1 LSSKYIN
8 LSYFN
13 LKGKKEI
20 MICTNG
26 SEKERF
32 TSMVGLTASN
42 AILPVFIIL
51 KDKKPTKAMEK

>member
-1 LSSKYIN
+1 
-8 LSYFN
+8 
-13 LKGKKEI
+13 